1 MRFIDLRLAAAD
13 PTVVPL
19 IDDAEIVRL
28 AILSARSAAER
39 KTLIES
45 NRGIWVGF
53 RPHFERIYGRKC
65 WYTESENPGT
75 DDDIDHYRPKGQ
87 LADGS
92 GHGGYWWEALNWQN
106 FRLSCHRANRRRKN
120 PETGETQGKGSWF
133 PLLDDSARCTQ
144 PGDDLSRERPTL
156 LDPTDPQDTALLT
169 FDPDGRVALVP
180 RFAGSEEVERRFD
193 DSRKYLHLDWPAFA
207 EQRQRLFAQI
217 RLKVLEGDK
226 ARGSLSPEGGDAA
239 AWLKGVAGELI
250 ECAGHLKPYSRAAQ
264 AYILQFRDRS
274 WVKEMVLPHIPN
286 PLG

>member
-13 PTVVPL
+13 PAVVPL
-19 IDDAEIVRL
+19 IDDAENARL
-28 AILSARSAAER
+28 AILSAPSAAER
-39 KTLIES
+39 NSLIDS
-45 NRGIWVGF
+45 YRGIWVGF
-53 RPHFERIYGRKC
+53 RPQFERIYGSKC

-106 FRLSCHRANRRRKN
+106 FRLSCHMSNRLRKN

-144 PGDDLSRERPTL
+144 PDDDLSRESPTL

-169 FDPDGRVALVP
+169 FDPDGRVALVT
-180 RFAGSEEVERRFD
+180 RFSGQEEAERRFD
-193 DSRKYLHLDWPAFA
+193 DSRRYLHLDWPAFA

-217 RLKVLEGDK
+217 RWRVLEGDR
-226 ARGSLSPEGGDAA
+226 ARGSLSGDGGDAA
-239 AWLKGVAGELI
+239 SWLKRVAGDLI
-250 ECAGHLKPYSRAAQ
+250 EWAGHSKPYSRAAQ

-286 PLG
+286 PLV